1 MSCSCFSKNTK
12 YIQKQLLLEE
22 TRIRS
27 ENSLESPITQKG
39 TFFFIVDSDLRL
51 MSNLFKF
58 RVFPPIFGD
67 QNRRFAPSV

>member
-1 MSCSCFSKNTK
+1 MYTFMSGFGIIEILNGIFCV
-12 YIQKQLLLEE
+12 LG
-22 TRIRS
+22 
-27 ENSLESPITQKG
+27 NSLESPITQKG

-58 RVFPPIFGD
+58 YVFPPIFGD